1 MPGIARQFEPQITR
15 TGGAPSKYRFTARC
29 SGCPKTDTYE
39 ASKPAGDE
47 FVKGYFKERGWLL
60 GRDRAYD
67 LCPSCLAKPRAV
79 QQPRLSNDAGSQR
92 SPEAAKPS
100 GGVSAPADK
109 RSRDTADILARH
121 LGKPEALAA
130 EVFRP
135 KPVQSPRSSAP
146 EAPPQ
151 TGSAP
156 ALSREVE
163 QALTGMAAELKDLR
177 STMELMAEQMGKLV
191 ALGGQQLEAIARLT
205 PLMVQ
210 SADGISGGLRDVV
223 SAIQSIPSASPPERE
238 PSKAEEPLTPEAEP
252 VEQQD
257 PELSSE
263 PEPRK
268 ASKAKARSRAGQRST
283 ETKDQVRQTGSGP
296 LVIKSIPDAKR
307 SDRFYTS
314 IRLPR
319 DLWDQ
324 AGFGPNDRLLLDWS
338 GKALTIERVAEG
350 GVKPKAVGST
360 CVVLQSWKLGN
371 LNLDQPKVTS
381 ADGSLRLTGGRRQ
394 T

>member
-29 SGCPKTDTYE
+29 SGCHKTDTYE
-39 ASKPAGDE
+39 ASRPAGDE
-47 FVKGYFKERGWLL
+47 LVKGYFKDRGWLL

-67 LCPSCLAKPRAV
+67 LCPACLATPRAV
-79 QQPRLSNDAGSQR
+79 QKSRPSKDAGPRR
-92 SPEAAKPS
+92 SPDTTTPS
-100 GGVSAPADK
+100 SGVSPPADK

-135 KPVQSPRSSAP
+135 KPMQTPRPSGS
-146 EAPPQ
+146 EVPPQ

-163 QALTGMAAELKDLR
+163 QALAAMAAELKDLH
-177 STMELMAEQMGKLV
+177 STMDLMAKQMGKLV
-191 ALGGQQLEAIARLT
+191 ALGGQQIEAIARLA

-210 SADGISGGLRDVV
+210 SADGIAGGLREVV
-223 SAIQSIPSASPPERE
+223 SAIQFLPSASPPKR
-238 PSKAEEPLTPEAEP
+238 EAEP
-252 VEQQD
+252 VEQED
-257 PELSSE
+257 PELSPE

-268 ASKAKARSRAGQRST
+268 PSRAKER
-283 ETKDQVRQTGSGP
+283 VRAGLRPAKIEACVRRTGSAP
-296 LVIKSIPDAKR
+296 IVVKSIPDAKR

-324 AGFGPNDRLLLDWS
+324 AGFSPEDRLLLDWS
-338 GKALTIERVAEG
+338 GKALAIERATEG
-350 GVKPKAVGST
+350 GVKPKAIGGTS
-360 CVVLQSWKLGN
+360 VVLQSWKLGN
-371 LNLDQPKVTS
+371 LNFDHPKVTET
-381 ADGSLRLTGGRRQ
+381 DGGLRLTRGRSPA
-394 T
+394 